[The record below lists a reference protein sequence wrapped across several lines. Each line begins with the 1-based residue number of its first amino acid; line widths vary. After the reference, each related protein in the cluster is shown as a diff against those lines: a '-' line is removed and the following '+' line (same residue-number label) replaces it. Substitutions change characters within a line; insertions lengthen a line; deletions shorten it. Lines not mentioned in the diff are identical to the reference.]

1 MPKFSL
7 LPVNERDD
15 CVYIY
20 ITLCDKSGSQQL
32 LFRDNSFRPFH
43 GLANKKKIVFQC
55 YEREKLK
62 VLWIHKNY
70 GKKPLCNAQ
79 SITEQH

>member
-1 MPKFSL
+1 MTKVDRNNFYFETIL
-7 LPVNERDD
+7 L
-15 CVYIY
+15 
-20 ITLCDKSGSQQL
+20 G
-32 LFRDNSFRPFH
+32 LFMGWQIR
-43 GLANKKKIVFQC
+43 KKIFFQC

-79 SITEQH
+79 SITEQL

>member
-1 MPKFSL
+1 MGWQI
-7 LPVNERDD
+7 R
-15 CVYIY
+15 
-20 ITLCDKSGSQQL
+20 
-32 LFRDNSFRPFH
+32 
-43 GLANKKKIVFQC
+43 KKIVFQC